1 MLICYLFCKLNVFKD
16 IHIYIYVHM
25 VLYVLKHVYCIMLY
39 IVFYINRYV
48 YIYVLCMTYVL
59 LYIVE
64 VSSLRPDI
72 VESHM
77 GRTCFPHTSDLR
89 ESLDAKS
96 RPMIACENYG
106 QLKDLSRVDA
116 ALKVT
121 RYTSCCDGGCSAGD
135 QQHQAVMCRICRVL

>member
-1 MLICYLFCKLNVFKD
+1 
-16 IHIYIYVHM
+16 
-25 VLYVLKHVYCIMLY
+25 MLY

-116 ALKVT
+116 GLKGYEIHELL
-121 RYTSCCDGGCSAGD
+121 RWG
-135 QQHQAVMCRICRVL
+135 L